1 MRASTC
7 AFSIRSRATSRP
19 RCRRGYS
26 VGEDN
31 DGGLPGHVDEM
42 VIIVGANGVA
52 DSDQVLLLCHSKS
65 ECIANVNTA
74 VAPHPFAKTWHL
86 ATVGSSEE
94 QSAVLGFINT
104 NRACGLFTSQI
115 RLRG

>member
-1 MRASTC
+1 
-7 AFSIRSRATSRP
+7 
-19 RCRRGYS
+19 
-26 VGEDN
+26 
-31 DGGLPGHVDEM
+31 
-42 VIIVGANGVA
+42 
-52 DSDQVLLLCHSKS
+52 
-65 ECIANVNTA
+65 
-74 VAPHPFAKTWHL
+74 L